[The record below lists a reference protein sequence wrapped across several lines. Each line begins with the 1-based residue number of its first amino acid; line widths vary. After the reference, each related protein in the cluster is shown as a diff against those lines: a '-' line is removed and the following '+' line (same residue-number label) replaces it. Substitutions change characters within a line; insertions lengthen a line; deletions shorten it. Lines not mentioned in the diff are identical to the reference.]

1 MARLPLLVHQKSPT
15 CLIPASPASEP
26 EAAPE
31 PAASSASAPAAAAA
45 AAGGAV
51 AGDEEEAVFYE
62 GSGSDAELALS
73 ILLGFTLICLVS
85 CPASLCVIQAPKA
98 SGRPWLAGLTA
109 CCIVT

>member
-1 MARLPLLVHQKSPT
+1 M
-15 CLIPASPASEP
+15 
-26 EAAPE
+26 
-31 PAASSASAPAAAAA
+31 
-45 AAGGAV
+45 
-51 AGDEEEAVFYE
+51 FYE

-73 ILLGFTLICLVS
+73 VLLGFTLICLVS

>member
-1 MARLPLLVHQKSPT
+1 VARLPLLVHQQSPT

-31 PAASSASAPAAAAA
+31 PAASSASAPAAAAG
-45 AAGGAV
+45 AGGAV
-51 AGDEEEAVFYE
+51 AGDEEETVFYE

-85 CPASLCVIQAPKA
+85 CPASLCVIQAPRA